1 MSRSRMLAFSSRRN
15 ACPPGGA
22 SFSSLIRWALRWLA
36 CATLLLSSA
45 AFAQAVLPVPSL
57 SARVI
62 DQTGTL
68 DAGARQSLES
78 RLAAFETERGSQI
91 VVLIV
96 ASTAP
101 EDIASYAFRVADQWK
116 IGRREVGDGVLLVVA
131 KDDRKVRIE
140 VARALE
146 GAVPDVIAFRIIDG
160 LITPRFR
167 DGDFAGG
174 IAAGVDGLIARIS
187 GEDLPLP
194 DRSSSSS
201 ADSGFSLEDIAA
213 FLFIGVP
220 VLGGILTSMLGRKL
234 GTLATAGV
242 IGFVVQLITGSLLI
256 AIIGG
261 VLALI
266 FTIAIGGGGGGG
278 GGGFGGGGPIIRG
291 GGFGGGRSG
300 GGGFSSG
307 GGGSFGGGGA
317 SGGW

>member
-1 MSRSRMLAFSSRRN
+1 MIHVSSNRS
-15 ACPPGGA
+15 ACRHGQTRL
-22 SFSSLIRWALRWLA
+22 SSLIALSLRWLT
-36 CATLLLSSA
+36 CAMLLLSPA
-45 AFAQAVLPVPSL
+45 VFAQAVLPVPEL

-68 DAGARQSLES
+68 DAGVRQSLES

-91 VVLIV
+91 VVLVV

-131 KDDRKVRIE
+131 KNDRKVRIE

-167 DGDFAGG
+167 DGDFAAG
-174 IAAGVDGLIARIS
+174 IAA

-194 DRSSSSS
+194 AQSASSG
-201 ADSGFSLEDIAA
+201 DDWDFSLEDIAA
-213 FLFIGVP
+213 FLFVGVP
-220 VLGGILTSMLGRKL
+220 VLGGILTSVLGRKL
-234 GTLATAGV
+234 GTVATAGV
-242 IGFVVQLITGSLLI
+242 MGFIVQLITGSLLL
-256 AIIGG
+256 AIVGG

-278 GGGFGGGGPIIRG
+278 GFGGGGPVIRG
-291 GGFGGGRSG
+291 GGFGGGRSSG
-300 GGGFSSG
+300 GGGFRSG

>member
-1 MSRSRMLAFSSRRN
+1 MLSQRVL
-15 ACPPGGA
+15 PTIDGVIG
-22 SFSSLIRWALRWLA
+22 LALRWLA
-36 CATLLLSSA
+36 SAMILLSST
-45 AFAQAVLPVPSL
+45 AFAQTLQPVPAL
-57 SARVI
+57 DARVI

-68 DAGARQSLES
+68 DATAKQSLES
-78 RLAAFETERGSQI
+78 RLAAFESQRGSQI

-116 IGRREVGDGVLLVVA
+116 IGRRDVGDGVLLVVA
-131 KDDRKVRIE
+131 KNDRKVRIE

-146 GAVPDVIAFRIIDG
+146 GAVPDVIAYRIIDG

-174 IAAGVDGLIARIS
+174 VAAGVDGLIARIA

-194 DRSSSSS
+194 DRTPS
-201 ADSGFSLEDIAA
+201 AGSGFSLEDIAA
-213 FLFIGVP
+213 FLFVGVP
-220 VLGGILTSMLGRKL
+220 VLGGILTNVLGRKL
-234 GTLATAGV
+234 GTVATAGAV
-242 IGFVVQLITGSLLI
+242 GFIVQLITGSLLL
-256 AIIGG
+256 AIVGG

-266 FTIAIGGGGGGG
+266 FTIALGGGG
-278 GGGFGGGGPIIRG
+278 GGGFGGGPIIRG
-291 GGFGGGRSG
+291 GGFGGGRRSG
-300 GGGFSSG
+300 GGGFRSG

>member
-1 MSRSRMLAFSSRRN
+1 MLAASSRRN
-15 ACPPGGA
+15 ACPSGWLRP
-22 SFSSLIRWALRWLA
+22 SSLIGWALRWLA
-36 CATLLLSSA
+36 CAMLLLNSA
-45 AFAQAVLPVPSL
+45 AFAQAVLPTPEL

-68 DAGARQSLES
+68 DASARQSLES
-78 RLAAFETERGSQI
+78 KLAAFETGRGSQI
-91 VVLIV
+91 VVLVV

-101 EDIASYAFRVADQWK
+101 EDIASYAFRVADAWK
-116 IGRREVGDGVLLVVA
+116 IGRQEVGDGVLLVVA

-174 IAAGVDGLIARIS
+174 ITAGVDGLIARIS

-194 DRSSSSS
+194 EKPPSSG
-201 ADSGFSLEDIAA
+201 ADSGFSIEDIAA

-242 IGFVVQLITGSLLI
+242 MGFVVQLITGSLLL
-256 AIIGG
+256 AIVGG

-266 FTIAIGGGGGGG
+266 FAIAIGGGGG
-278 GGGFGGGGPIIRG
+278 GGGFGGGGPVIR
-291 GGFGGGRSG
+291 GGFGGGRSRGG
-300 GGGFSSG
+300 GGGFRSG

>member
-1 MSRSRMLAFSSRRN
+1 MLSQRVL
-15 ACPPGGA
+15 PTIDGVIG
-22 SFSSLIRWALRWLA
+22 LALRCLA
-36 CATLLLSSA
+36 SAMILLSST
-45 AFAQAVLPVPSL
+45 AFAQTLQPVPAL
-57 SARVI
+57 DARVI

-68 DAGARQSLES
+68 DATAKQSLES
-78 RLAAFETERGSQI
+78 RLAAFESQRGSQI

-116 IGRREVGDGVLLVVA
+116 IGRRDVGDGVLLVVA
-131 KDDRKVRIE
+131 KNDRKVRIE

-146 GAVPDVIAFRIIDG
+146 GAVPDVIAYRIIDG

-174 IAAGVDGLIARIS
+174 VAAGVDGLIARIA

-194 DRSSSSS
+194 DRTPS
-201 ADSGFSLEDIAA
+201 AGSGFSLEDIAA
-213 FLFIGVP
+213 FLFVGVP
-220 VLGGILTSMLGRKL
+220 VLGGILTNVLGRKL
-234 GTLATAGV
+234 GTVATAGAV
-242 IGFVVQLITGSLLI
+242 GFIVQLITGSLLL
-256 AIIGG
+256 AIVGG

-266 FTIAIGGGGGGG
+266 FTIALGGGG
-278 GGGFGGGGPIIRG
+278 GGGFGGGPIIRG
-291 GGFGGGRSG
+291 GGFGGGRRSG
-300 GGGFSSG
+300 GGGFRSG

>member
-1 MSRSRMLAFSSRRN
+1 MIHVSSNRSARRHG
-15 ACPPGGA
+15 PTRL
-22 SFSSLIRWALRWLA
+22 SSLIALSLRWLT
-36 CATLLLSSA
+36 CAMLLLSTA
-45 AFAQAVLPVPSL
+45 VFAQAVLPVPEL

-68 DAGARQSLES
+68 DAGVRQSLES

-91 VVLIV
+91 VVLVV

-131 KDDRKVRIE
+131 KNDRKVRIE

-167 DGDFAGG
+167 DGDFAAG
-174 IAAGVDGLIARIS
+174 IAAGVEGLIARIS

-194 DRSSSSS
+194 AQSASSG
-201 ADSGFSLEDIAA
+201 DDWDFSLEDIAA
-213 FLFIGVP
+213 FLFVGVP
-220 VLGGILTSMLGRKL
+220 VLGGILTSVLGRKL

-242 IGFVVQLITGSLLI
+242 MGFIVQLITGSLLL
-256 AIIGG
+256 AIVGG

-278 GGGFGGGGPIIRG
+278 GFGGGGPVIRG
-291 GGFGGGRSG
+291 GGFGGGRSSG
-300 GGGFSSG
+300 GGGFRSG

>member
-1 MSRSRMLAFSSRRN
+1 MIHVSSHRSAHRHGRTRL
-15 ACPPGGA
+15 
-22 SFSSLIRWALRWLA
+22 SSLIALALRWLA
-36 CATLLLSSA
+36 CAMLLLSPA
-45 AFAQAVLPVPSL
+45 VFAQAVLPAPEL

-68 DAGARQSLES
+68 DAGVRQSLES
-78 RLAAFETERGSQI
+78 KLAAFETERGSQI
-91 VVLIV
+91 VVLVV

-174 IAAGVDGLIARIS
+174 ITAGVDGLIARIS

-194 DRSSSSS
+194 EKTPSSG
-201 ADSGFSLEDIAA
+201 ADSGFSIEDIAA

-242 IGFVVQLITGSLLI
+242 MGFVVQLITGSLLL
-256 AIIGG
+256 AIVGG

-278 GGGFGGGGPIIRG
+278 GFGGGGPVIR
-291 GGFGGGRSG
+291 GGFGGGRSRGG
-300 GGGFSSG
+300 GGGFRSG